1 MFDTIVCAG
10 ASLPAAQSGIRASH
24 QEKLPRACPAALEE
38 SSEQSNKI
46 NRRNVVGLGGQNE
59 WGTLLASGSY
69 SPITGQISKAVADQ
83 ERFTDRRSSSQESPR
98 GPSALAPSRQKSCP
112 APFLRRLS
120 TIDLQDARDPQE
132 VSWAERRRVRMIQRH

>member
-1 MFDTIVCAG
+1 MNSMGVRG
-10 ASLPAAQSGIRASH
+10 EPSL
-24 QEKLPRACPAALEE
+24 
-38 SSEQSNKI
+38 
-46 NRRNVVGLGGQNE
+46 NRRMS
-59 WGTLLASGSY
+59 LADLTMQRHARRESQASFKPP
-69 SPITGQISKAVADQ
+69 SAGQISKAVADQ